1 MKKYTI
7 FIFVLLTLFGC
18 TKESPPVEVKDYIN
32 GLFTAEVNK
41 TTFTT
46 QKQKTGDIVVP
57 IGYFGVTIT
66 VDQYSSSYVSI
77 LARFDEKN
85 SCHLM
90 FRSNKIADPN
100 EVRIESNIN
109 DRDNYHKGSSLTI
122 NSVRTSV
129 TRIIVNH
136 PRGNIKSGS
145 YEMYN
150 GSTLLCK
157 GQFSSE

>member
-1 MKKYTI
+1 MKKYNL
-7 FIFVLLTLFGC
+7 FIFGLLALFGC
-18 TKESPPVEVKDYIN
+18 TKESAPVEVKDYIN
-32 GLFTAEVNK
+32 GLFTAEVNN

-57 IGYFGVTIT
+57 IGYFGITIT
-66 VDQYSSSYVSI
+66 KDQYSSSYVSI

-90 FRSNKIADPN
+90 FRSNNVADPT
-100 EVRIESNIN
+100 EVRIEPIGNT
-109 DRDNYHKGSSLTI
+109 DNYHTGSSLTI
-122 NSVRTSV
+122 NSVRKSV

-136 PRGNIKSGS
+136 PRGNLKSGS

>member
-1 MKKYTI
+1 MKYI
-7 FIFVLLTLFGC
+7 LHLLIITCLFSC
-18 TKESPPVEVKDYIN
+18 TKKSEPVVIKDYIN
-32 GLFTAEVNK
+32 GLFTAEVNN

-66 VDQYSSSYVSI
+66 KDQYSSSYVSI

-90 FRSNKIADPN
+90 FRSNNIADPT
-100 EVRIESNIN
+100 EVRIEPNSNY
-109 DRDNYHKGSSLTI
+109 DNYHKGSSLTI

-136 PRGNIKSGS
+136 PRGNLKSGS